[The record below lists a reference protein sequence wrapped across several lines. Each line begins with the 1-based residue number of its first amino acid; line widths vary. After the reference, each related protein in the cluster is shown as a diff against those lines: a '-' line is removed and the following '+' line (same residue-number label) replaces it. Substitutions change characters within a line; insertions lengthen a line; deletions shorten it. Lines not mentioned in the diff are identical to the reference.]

1 MTGFLHGARGKFK
14 FLKNK
19 FLKMRKKL
27 KNFVDFFQIFS
38 IVFLVQST
46 SHQFTSMLKS
56 QTVSFVNLSDIT
68 SLSEEVENI
77 INDMLENAP
86 WSFGDTSYNL
96 VNIKTD
102 FIPELDKIVESSDYS
117 KEEQESI
124 LDTILSNFPS
134 DVKYVNLVG

>member
-1 MTGFLHGARGKFK
+1 
-14 FLKNK
+14 
-19 FLKMRKKL
+19 
-27 KNFVDFFQIFS
+27 
-38 IVFLVQST
+38 
-46 SHQFTSMLKS
+46 MLKS